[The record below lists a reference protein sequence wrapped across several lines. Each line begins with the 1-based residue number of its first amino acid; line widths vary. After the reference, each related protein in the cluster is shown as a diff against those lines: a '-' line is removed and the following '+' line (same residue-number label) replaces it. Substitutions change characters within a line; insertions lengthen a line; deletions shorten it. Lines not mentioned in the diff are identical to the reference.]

1 MIYNVVGEKVRTIDL
16 GTPAAN
22 TYHYVA
28 WDGKNDS
35 GNKVASGVYIGV
47 LKVGGAWVSPHE
59 VESALIAH
67 PAVLE
72 AAVVGVPDETWG
84 ETPSAVVVRRSGAEV
99 GGDELVEFC
108 RERLARYKCPRTVEF
123 RDELPKSPSGKVL
136 RRLLREERVR

>member
-1 MIYNVVGEKVRTIDL
+1 IISGGENVYPR
-16 GTPAAN
+16 
-22 TYHYVA
+22 
-28 WDGKNDS
+28 
-35 GNKVASGVYIGV
+35 
-47 LKVGGAWVSPHE
+47 E
-59 VESALIAH
+59 VEEVLYAH